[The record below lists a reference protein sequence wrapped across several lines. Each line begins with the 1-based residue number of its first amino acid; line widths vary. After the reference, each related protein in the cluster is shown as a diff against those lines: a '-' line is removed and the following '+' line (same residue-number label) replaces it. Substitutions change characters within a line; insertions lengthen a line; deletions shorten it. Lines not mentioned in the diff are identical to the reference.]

1 MRTESQIKAD
11 LDAALT
17 LYRAN
22 AQTWNAAQIAESNKK
37 VKALQAELSD
47 FYSAGANP
55 CPNCGLSVFGMDR
68 GTVYEVGC
76 TKCDPKPVE
85 RDGKTLRRSA
95 SAQGRTPQQAVENWN
110 AGKWLEDG
118 KAL

>member
-1 MRTESQIKAD
+1 MRTESEIKNE
-11 LDAALT
+11 LDAAAALHHEKADEFT
-17 LYRAN
+17 RKEERENSDKIKSLRKELSAFYSQGAN
-22 AQTWNAAQIAESNKK
+22 ACPDCG
-37 VKALQAELSD
+37 QA
-47 FYSAGANP
+47 P
-55 CPNCGLSVFGMDR
+55 IGMDR
-68 GTVYEVGC
+68 GVVYEVGC
-76 TKCDPKPVE
+76 IGCAPKPVE